1 MKVFLGRGGGGKNL
15 IKQCSL
21 LIQQNSLLSS
31 YSYSMLNETENA
43 DYHMTSQTCFK

>member
-1 MKVFLGRGGGGKNL
+1 MKVFLGGGGSKNS

-31 YSYSMLNETENA
+31 YSYSMLNETENGEY
-43 DYHMTSQTCFK
+43 YHMTSQTCFK